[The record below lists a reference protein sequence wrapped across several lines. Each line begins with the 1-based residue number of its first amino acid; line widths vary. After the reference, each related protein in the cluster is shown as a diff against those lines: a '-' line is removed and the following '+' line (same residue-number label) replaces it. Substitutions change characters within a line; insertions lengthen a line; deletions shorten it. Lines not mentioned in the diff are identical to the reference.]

1 MAERLKPAYRI
12 GLIVRRNQVKLT
24 ASAGDQTGLARDG
37 ELLFIR
43 RVDNAYLL
51 ELKCTHFAVM
61 FSAEPMHT
69 A

>member
-1 MAERLKPAYRI
+1 M
-12 GLIVRRNQVKLT
+12 VKLT
-24 ASAGDQTGLARDG
+24 ASAGDKTGLAGDG

-61 FSAEPMHT
+61 FSAEPMQT